1 MKKILTIFIVLLLL
15 IITGCSKSTVDD
27 NDIIV
32 TKRYDMDDAFSNY
45 DTKEPVMMLTGEIIY
60 LSDYIKD
67 TELTYSYIFN
77 GSDGTLLSSDDAKIT
92 DTITVDNK
100 GTYTLSISVN
110 DRDDLSMTAY
120 FQVDSLE
127 DVLFDLDKD
136 EDINAL
142 LEKFGASLNSD
153 IDTSK
158 PGVYSV
164 EVKRN
169 DETVEYAT
177 AVVAKDEIDSNVVT
191 ESKPA
196 VSVKEDASKVS
207 SSSSLDKSDER
218 IALAY
223 DYEGRGGLCGQIA
236 YNYLKDL
243 GYLNNFTYEDFLMYQ
258 VLDRFEHISDP
269 VLFKTLIEYD
279 NGNHV
284 AVYLGNNMALH
295 GNYTGDYA
303 NGNGKAKVASM
314 YISGMSITSYKNM
327 DVTNDDT
334 QEELIKEAIGSNG
347 NSTAT
352 PPANNNTVS
361 NDSNDRYL
369 ENAIKECED
378 INADGWAT
386 CWIDE
391 NGMQHIDTGNP
402 KLDEPLNEN
411 SYDPELCRR
420 KFSEID
426 NMTDNGYPQLNEFC
440 AIYYPDSV
448 DWNN

>member
-1 MKKILTIFIVLLLL
+1 MLSMLL
-15 IITGCSKSTVDD
+15 ILNVAGCSNKEMETEEDAVAVS
-27 NDIIV
+27 
-32 TKRYDMDDAFSNY
+32 KRYEMDDVFSNY
-45 DTKEPVMMLTGEIIY
+45 DSKEPVLMLTGESIK
-60 LSDYIKD
+60 LSDYIKE
-67 TELTYSYIFN
+67 TELSYSYVLK
-77 GSDGTLLSSDDAKIT
+77 GSDDTLLSSDDAKIT
-92 DTITVDNK
+92 DTITLDNK
-100 GTYTLSISVN
+100 GNYVLSISVN
-110 DRDDLSMTAY
+110 DRDDLSMTSY

-127 DVLFDLDKD
+127 DVLSNLDKD
-136 EDINAL
+136 ADINAL
-142 LEKFGASLNSD
+142 LEKYGATLSSD

-169 DETVEYAT
+169 DDTVEYAA
-177 AVVAKDEIDSNVVT
+177 AVVAKDEIDNNAVT
-191 ESKPA
+191 ENKPS
-196 VSVKEDASKVS
+196 VSVKEDTSKTS

-223 DYEGRGGLCGQIA
+223 DYEGRGGLCGQIS
-236 YNYLKDL
+236 YNYLKNV

-258 VLDRFEHISDP
+258 VLDRFEHINDP
-269 VLFKTLIEYD
+269 VPFKTLIEYD

-303 NGNGKAKVASM
+303 SGNGKAKVASM

-327 DVTNDDT
+327 DVTNNAT
-334 QEELIKEAIGSNG
+334 QEELVKEAIGSNG
-347 NSTAT
+347 NSIVT
-352 PPANNNTVS
+352 PPVNNNTVS

-369 ENAIKECED
+369 EYAIKECEE

-391 NGMQHIDTGNP
+391 NGMQHIDTGDP

-426 NMTDNGYPQLNEFC
+426 KMTDNGYPQLNEFC
-440 AIYYPDSV
+440 AIYYPDYV
-448 DWNN
+448 DWD

>member
-1 MKKILTIFIVLLLL
+1 MKKIVTIFTVLLLFAVAVCKG
-15 IITGCSKSTVDD
+15 TDES
-27 NDIIV
+27 NDVIV
-32 TKRYDMDDAFSNY
+32 TKRYELDDVFSNY
-45 DTKEPVMMLTGEIIY
+45 DSKEPVLMLLGESIK
-60 LSDYIKD
+60 LSDYIKE
-67 TELTYSYIFN
+67 TELSYSYVLK
-77 GSDGTLLSSDDAKIT
+77 GSDDTLLSSDDAKIT
-92 DTITVDNK
+92 DTITLDNK
-100 GTYTLSISVN
+100 GNYVLSISVN
-110 DRDDLSMTAY
+110 DRDDLSMTSY
-120 FQVDSLE
+120 LKVDSLE
-127 DVLFDLDKD
+127 DVLSNLDKD
-136 EDINAL
+136 ADINAL
-142 LEKFGASLNSD
+142 LEKYGASLSSD

-169 DETVEYAT
+169 DGTVEYAA
-177 AVVAKDEIDSNVVT
+177 AVVAKDEIDNNAVT
-191 ESKPA
+191 ENKPS
-196 VSVKEDASKVS
+196 VSLKEDTSKVSS

-269 VLFKTLIEYD
+269 VPFKTLIEYD

-303 NGNGKAKVASM
+303 SGNGKAKVASM

-327 DVTNDDT
+327 DVTNDAS
-334 QEELIKEAIGSNG
+334 QEELVKEAIGSNG

-369 ENAIKECED
+369 ENAIKECEE

-391 NGMQHIDTGNP
+391 NGMQHIDTGVP
-402 KLDEPLNEN
+402 TLDEPLNEN

-426 NMTDNGYPQLNEFC
+426 KMTDNGYLQLNEFC
-440 AIYYPDSV
+440 AIYYPDYV
-448 DWNN
+448 DWD

>member
-1 MKKILTIFIVLLLL
+1 MKKIVTIFTVLLLFAVA
-15 IITGCSKSTVDD
+15 GCKGTDES
-27 NDIIV
+27 NDVIV
-32 TKRYDMDDAFSNY
+32 TKRYELDDVFSNY
-45 DTKEPVMMLTGEIIY
+45 DSKEPVLMLLGESIK
-60 LSDYIKD
+60 LSDYIKE
-67 TELTYSYIFN
+67 TELSYSYVLK
-77 GSDGTLLSSDDAKIT
+77 GSDDTLISSDDAKIT
-92 DTITVDNK
+92 DTITLDNK
-100 GTYTLSISVN
+100 GNYVLSISVN
-110 DRDDLSMTAY
+110 DRDDLSMTSY
-120 FQVDSLE
+120 LKVDSLE
-127 DVLFDLDKD
+127 DVLSNRDKD
-136 EDINAL
+136 ADINAL
-142 LEKFGASLNSD
+142 LEKYGASLSSD

-169 DETVEYAT
+169 DDTVEYVT
-177 AVVAKDEIDSNVVT
+177 AVVAKDEINNNVVT
-191 ESKPA
+191 ESKPS
-196 VSVKEDASKVS
+196 VSVKEDTSKAS

-223 DYEGRGGLCGQIA
+223 EYEGRGGLCGQIA

-258 VLDRFEHISDP
+258 VLDKFEHINDP
-269 VLFKTLIEYD
+269 VPFKTLIEYD

-327 DVTNDDT
+327 DVTNNAT
-334 QEELIKEAIGSNG
+334 QEELVKEAIGSNG

-369 ENAIKECED
+369 ENAIKECEE

-391 NGMQHIDTGNP
+391 NGMQHIDTGVP
-402 KLDEPLNEN
+402 TLDEPLNEN

-426 NMTDNGYPQLNEFC
+426 DMTDNGYLQLNEFC
-440 AIYYPDSV
+440 AIYYPDYV
-448 DWNN
+448 DWDN

>member
-1 MKKILTIFIVLLLL
+1 MKKIFLILIIFLTIAGCKNVAETNKNINETTNYVPSDVFVQRNPEETVLALE
-15 IITGCSKSTVDD
+15 GD
-27 NDIIV
+27 NI
-32 TKRYDMDDAFSNY
+32 K
-45 DTKEPVMMLTGEIIY
+45 
-60 LSDYIKD
+60 LSDYVKNEDLI
-67 TELTYSYIFN
+67 YICVLEN
-77 GSDGTLLSSDDAKIT
+77 DEGVETSSLEATINDKISLLSKGDYVLNISAK
-92 DTITVDNK
+92 D
-100 GTYTLSISVN
+100 VN
-110 DRDDLSMTAY
+110 DLNTTINI
-120 FQVDSLE
+120 QVDSLE
-127 DVLFDLDKD
+127 DVLADLDKD
-136 EDINAL
+136 EDINVL
-142 LEKFGASLNSD
+142 LEKYGTSLSSD

-169 DETVEYAT
+169 DDTVEYVT
-177 AVVAKDEIDSNVVT
+177 AVVAKDEINNNVVT
-191 ESKPA
+191 ESKPS
-196 VSVKEDASKVS
+196 VSVKEDTSKVSS

-258 VLDRFEHISDP
+258 VLDKFEHINDP
-269 VLFKTLIEYD
+269 VPFKTLIEYD

-303 NGNGKAKVASM
+303 SGNGKAKVASM

-327 DVTNDDT
+327 DVTNNAS
-334 QEELIKEAIGSNG
+334 QEELVKEAIGSNG

-369 ENAIKECED
+369 ENAIKECEE

-391 NGMQHIDTGNP
+391 NGMQHIDTGVP
-402 KLDEPLNEN
+402 TLDEPLNEN

-426 NMTDNGYPQLNEFC
+426 DMTDNGYLQLNEFC
-440 AIYYPDSV
+440 AIYYPDYV
-448 DWNN
+448 DWDN

>member
-1 MKKILTIFIVLLLL
+1 MRKIVTIFTVLLLFAVA
-15 IITGCSKSTVDD
+15 GCKGTDES
-27 NDIIV
+27 NDVIV
-32 TKRYDMDDAFSNY
+32 TKRYEIDDVFSNY
-45 DTKEPVMMLTGEIIY
+45 DSKEPVLMLTGESIK
-60 LSDYIKD
+60 LSDYIKE
-67 TELTYSYIFN
+67 TELSYSYVLK
-77 GSDGTLLSSDDAKIT
+77 GSDDTLLSSDDAKIT
-92 DTITVDNK
+92 DTITLDNK
-100 GTYTLSISVN
+100 GTYVLSISVN
-110 DRDDLSMTAY
+110 DRDDLSMTSY
-120 FQVDSLE
+120 LKVDSLE
-127 DVLFDLDKD
+127 DVLSNLGKD

-142 LEKFGASLNSD
+142 LEKYGATLSSD

-169 DETVEYAT
+169 DDTVEYAA
-177 AVVAKDEIDSNVVT
+177 AVVAKDEIDNNVVT

-196 VSVKEDASKVS
+196 VSVKEDTSKTS

-258 VLDRFEHISDP
+258 VLDKFEHINDP
-269 VLFKTLIEYD
+269 VPFKTLIEYD

-327 DVTNDDT
+327 DVTNNAT
-334 QEELIKEAIGSNG
+334 QEELVKEAVGSQ
-347 NSTAT
+347 
-352 PPANNNTVS
+352 NNNTV
-361 NDSNDRYL
+361 NQPVDNGGDWRDT
-369 ENAIKECED
+369 CEE
-378 INADGWAT
+378 INQSGEGT
-386 CWIDE
+386 CIISE
-391 NGMQHIDTGNP
+391 NGD
-402 KLDEPLNEN
+402 LYVELNEYPN
-411 SYDPELCRR
+411 VFNDDNPMTETSYDPTLCNN

-426 NMTDNGYPQLNEFC
+426 NMTKNGYPQLNEYC
-440 AIYYPDSV
+440 AIYYPDYV
-448 DWNN
+448 DWD

>member
-1 MKKILTIFIVLLLL
+1 M
-15 IITGCSKSTVDD
+15 
-27 NDIIV
+27 
-32 TKRYDMDDAFSNY
+32 
-45 DTKEPVMMLTGEIIY
+45 
-60 LSDYIKD
+60 
-67 TELTYSYIFN
+67 
-77 GSDGTLLSSDDAKIT
+77 
-92 DTITVDNK
+92 
-100 GTYTLSISVN
+100 
-110 DRDDLSMTAY
+110 
-120 FQVDSLE
+120 DSLE
-127 DVLFDLDKD
+127 DVLSNLGKD

-142 LEKFGASLNSD
+142 LEKYGATLSSD

-169 DETVEYAT
+169 DDTVEYAA
-177 AVVAKDEIDSNVVT
+177 AVVAKDEIDNNAVT
-191 ESKPA
+191 ENKPS
-196 VSVKEDASKVS
+196 VSVKEDTSKVSS

-269 VLFKTLIEYD
+269 VPFKTLIEYD

-303 NGNGKAKVASM
+303 SGNGKAKVASM

-327 DVTNDDT
+327 DVTNDAS
-334 QEELIKEAIGSNG
+334 QEELVKEAIGSNG

-369 ENAIKECED
+369 ENAIKECEE

-391 NGMQHIDTGNP
+391 NGMQHIDTGVP
-402 KLDEPLNEN
+402 TLDEPLNEN

-426 NMTDNGYPQLNEFC
+426 KMTDNGYLQLNEFC
-440 AIYYPDSV
+440 AIYYPDYV
-448 DWNN
+448 DWD